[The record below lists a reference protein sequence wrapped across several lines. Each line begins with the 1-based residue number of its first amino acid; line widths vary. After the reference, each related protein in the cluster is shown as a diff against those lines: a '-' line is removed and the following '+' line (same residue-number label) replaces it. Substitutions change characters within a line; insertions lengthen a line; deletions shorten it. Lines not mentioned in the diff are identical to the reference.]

1 MKPQQWVIA
10 VTLLSV
16 SYAGAAVAAE
26 RETLSFGE
34 AAPPVE
40 QATHFL
46 FPEAECD
53 NAQYQCLAVR
63 PSTERSIGI
72 EVKFQT
78 GSAELTPD
86 AIKQLETL
94 GKVLASR
101 SGRLAPGEIVIEGHA
116 DPRGAADLNR
126 RLSQQRA
133 QSVMN
138 HLVSAYGV
146 DPKVLR
152 PIGRGSDQLKDA
164 ANPDSQVNRR
174 VEMVRITVN

>member
-1 MKPQQWVIA
+1 MKPQHSATAAIFLAIA
-10 VTLLSV
+10 C
-16 SYAGAAVAAE
+16 AGAPLAAE

-34 AAPPVE
+34 ATPPADKVT
-40 QATHFL
+40 QFL

-72 EVKFQT
+72 ELKFHT
-78 GSAELTPD
+78 ASAELTPE
-86 AIKQLETL
+86 AVKQLETL

-101 SGRLAPGEIVIEGHA
+101 SAKLAPGEIVIEGHA
-116 DPRGAADLNR
+116 DPRGTAELNK

-133 QSVMN
+133 QSVMK
-138 HLVSAYGV
+138 HLVSVYGI

-152 PIGRGSDQLKDA
+152 PVGRGSEQLKDA
-164 ANPDSQVNRR
+164 ANPESQANRR